1 MWMAFFVLLI
11 LPLPLSVQAEYLGE
25 LSENPYAPDSTANPF
40 GAGSLSVPC
49 LSGLFGSFGLSGS
62 I

>member
-1 MWMAFFVLLI
+1 MVLL
-11 LPLPLSVQAEYLGE
+11 LLLLLFPLSASAEYLGE
-25 LSENPYAPDSTANPF
+25 FSANPYAPDSTANPF